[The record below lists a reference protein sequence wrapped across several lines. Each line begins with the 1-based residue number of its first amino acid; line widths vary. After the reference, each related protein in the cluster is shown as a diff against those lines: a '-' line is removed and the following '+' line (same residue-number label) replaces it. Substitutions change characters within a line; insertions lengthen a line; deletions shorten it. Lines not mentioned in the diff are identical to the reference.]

1 MTEKATKPASKGRA
15 NNARKKKEEKR
26 EPTVFTDRSD
36 QVALW
41 ALRML
46 SRLDRSRRGV
56 ALLDDD
62 DVMYSAGISKL
73 PTEGEE
79 PVRALAHF
87 PEVAAE
93 LSRRAGEIERLGPD
107 RSDNVFANARTM
119 GDLLDL
125 DDAERELLAFVALTN
140 SDQGLW
146 ECAET
151 LQGSSPKVLAMSLS
165 RILGVEAAR
174 LRTAL
179 SPRSALIS
187 TGIVRVAR
195 GIGSMPIDIVSGFDD
210 VMLAAHDD
218 ESTLLSFFFS
228 RCETGSLSLDDF
240 PHLADHLPVMS
251 RYLSRAVADGRRG
264 VNVLLHGPPG
274 TGKTELARALAAS
287 ASASLHAVEV
297 KDHAGEW
304 IAGERRLAS
313 YLICQRVLA
322 RKRSCMVL
330 FDEVEDVFRK
340 MDHQPQRIYDK
351 GSPTKGRVNLVLEE
365 NPTPAVWVTNSM
377 GAIDPA
383 FVRRFDYVL
392 EVPIPPRRTRR
403 RVLRRYLQG
412 FGDGLLEE
420 LSCNRQIT
428 PADVEKAARVAGAC
442 EIGSPDRE
450 EAVRRSLESSLESR
464 GRKLK
469 PGGYRH
475 DRERF
480 DPAFLSTDADPSRLA
495 LSLAK
500 GGRGAICLFGPPG
513 TGKTAFAHHLA
524 DELGMVVSAH
534 TASDLSSMWVG
545 QTEKNIARMF
555 ESADPDEEIVL
566 LDEAD
571 SFFRSRAMAVRGWEV
586 SQVNELLTRMEAFDG
601 LFICCT
607 NLVDDFDPAA
617 FRRFSLKIRFD
628 HMSLAQRVR
637 FFEREAEE
645 MGVDTKGA
653 DLRALLSPVDRLTP
667 GDFAA
672 VRRAAALA
680 GPPRDAAAFVRLLE
694 DERSFK
700 PGTGGTKVGF

>member
-1 MTEKATKPASKGRA
+1 VSEKATRPATRKDAKTS
-15 NNARKKKEEKR
+15 RKKKSKKR
-26 EPTVFTDRSD
+26 EPAVFTDRSD
-36 QVALW
+36 QVSLW

-46 SRLDRSRRGV
+46 SRLDRSRRGI

-73 PTEGEE
+73 PTDGDE
-79 PVRALAHF
+79 PVRALSNF

-107 RSDNVFANARTM
+107 RSDNVFANARMM

-179 SPRSALIS
+179 SPRAALIS

-195 GIGSMPIDIVSGFDD
+195 GIGTMPIDIVSGFDD
-210 VMLAAHDD
+210 VMLASHED

-228 RCETGSLSLDDF
+228 RCEPGSLSLEDF
-240 PHLADHLPVMS
+240 PHLADHLPVLS
-251 RYLSRAVADGRRG
+251 RYLSRAVADGGRG

-274 TGKTELARALAAS
+274 TGKTELARTLAAS
-287 ASASLHAVEV
+287 ASASLHSVEV

-330 FDEVEDVFRK
+330 FDEVEDVFRNMERDTK
-340 MDHQPQRIYDK
+340 RSFHDK
-351 GSPTKGRVNLVLEE
+351 GPPSKGRVNLVLEE
-365 NPTPAVWVTNSM
+365 NPTPAIWVTNAMPS
-377 GAIDPA
+377 IDPA

-392 EVPIPPRRTRR
+392 EVPVPPRRTRR
-403 RVLRRYLQG
+403 RVLRRYMG
-412 FGDGLLEE
+412 DFGDGLIEE
-420 LSCNRQIT
+420 LSCNPGIT
-428 PADVEKAARVAGAC
+428 PADVEKAARIAAVCGP
-442 EIGSPDRE
+442 EGGDGVE
-450 EAVRRSLESSLESR
+450 VVRRSLESSLESR
-464 GRKLK
+464 GRRLERR
-469 PGGYRH
+469 GYRH

-480 DPAFLSTDADPSRLA
+480 DPAFLSTDADPARLA
-495 LSLAK
+495 ESLSR
-500 GGRGAICLFGPPG
+500 GGRGAICLYGPPG

-524 DELGMVVSAH
+524 DELGMVVSAR
-534 TASDLSSMWVG
+534 TASELTSMWVG

-555 ESADPDEEIVL
+555 ESADPDE
-566 LDEAD
+566 AD
-571 SFFRSRAMAVRGWEV
+571 SFFRSRAMAVRGFEV

-601 LFICCT
+601 LFVCCT

-628 HMSLAQRVR
+628 HMSLEQRVR
-637 FFEREAEE
+637 FFEREARE
-645 MGVDTKGA
+645 MGVDIRGA
-653 DLRALLSPVDRLTP
+653 DLAALLSPVDRLTP

-680 GPPRDAAAFVRLLE
+680 GPPRDAAAFVRALE
-694 DERSFK
+694 EERSFK
-700 PGTGGTKVGF
+700 PGINRTKVGF